1 METTPFRAGK
11 WLRGALSQHRESVF
25 SQKLLPLLP
34 YRVAVTVQSRR
45 RYGEMAMRLQ
55 CNGNAIWLLSQKNPV
70 KKAPAVLRRGG
81 RLPFFRSI
89 CTGFQVLN
97 FGNNI
102 LHFPRLNVV
111 VAIRVVGIATP
122 AHTKRLKGG
131 MRNRRSLTPHTNQH
145 RTKIIWGNGGINT

>member
-1 METTPFRAGK
+1 MDKAASRIRL
-11 WLRGALSQHRESVF
+11 LR
-25 SQKLLPLLP
+25 
-34 YRVAVTVQSRR
+34 
-45 RYGEMAMRLQ
+45 
-55 CNGNAIWLLSQKNPV
+55 I
-70 KKAPAVLRRGG
+70 GG

-131 MRNRRSLTPHTNQH
+131 VRNRRSRHL
-145 RTKIIWGNGGINT
+145 

>member
-1 METTPFRAGK
+1 MDKVASRI
-11 WLRGALSQHRESVF
+11 R
-25 SQKLLPLLP
+25 LL
-34 YRVAVTVQSRR
+34 
-45 RYGEMAMRLQ
+45 
-55 CNGNAIWLLSQKNPV
+55 
-70 KKAPAVLRRGG
+70 AVLRIGG

-97 FGNNI
+97 FGNHI

-131 MRNRRSLTPHTNQH
+131 VRNRRSRHL
-145 RTKIIWGNGGINT
+145 

>member
-1 METTPFRAGK
+1 MIFTVFRRHFFAK
-11 WLRGALSQHRESVF
+11 MASPLRCNRN
-25 SQKLLPLLP
+25 
-34 YRVAVTVQSRR
+34 AVTVQSRC
-45 RYGEMAMRLQ
+45 RYGVIASPLR
-55 CNGNAIWLLSQKNPV
+55 CNGNAIWLLSQQNRV

-89 CTGFQVLN
+89 CTCFQVLN

-131 MRNRRSLTPHTNQH
+131 VRNRRSRHL
-145 RTKIIWGNGGINT
+145 

>member
-1 METTPFRAGK
+1 MIFTVFRRHFFAK
-11 WLRGALSQHRESVF
+11 MA
-25 SQKLLPLLP
+25 LPLQCN
-34 YRVAVTVQSRR
+34 RNAVTVQSRR
-45 RYGEMAMRLQ
+45 RYGAIALRLHRY
-55 CNGNAIWLLSQKNPV
+55 GNAIWLLSQKNPV

-131 MRNRRSLTPHTNQH
+131 MRNRRSLTPHMNQH